1 MKSSI
6 NVFGFLILVALLV
19 CSSCVREIVMDAG
32 EKPMVVVE
40 CVISNTAP
48 QTLHLRYTKGA
59 SKKDYEF
66 VTEADAVLHD
76 LTTGKEAGRFV
87 KAEDGVWTL
96 EYEAEDEHDYR
107 LEVNVPGYET
117 ITAEQ
122 TMPVRPNVCAR
133 RFCHI
138 GGGSLHVKHT
148 HGEGENACYYNVYLN
163 NSTSLWI
170 YAMNYNK
177 ETGRRELA
185 EYICGSGVFLDI
197 TETDRV
203 YSPKVDTIYWTPPD
217 ASHVAPLRCEAG
229 LYLDL
234 RGRKMHRRYLHP
246 LSKNGGTFI
255 ISGTFNGFY
264 PVEFHE
270 EDSVHSYTAEKE
282 RPLNDG
288 VLTDPADD
296 QGYLV
301 FASLSEEYDKYQTEA
316 LRFMELQ
323 ESSQL
328 SDIYLRENVYTN
340 IHNALGIFGA
350 KAETKMVWSDSPTI
364 ESINGVVVE

>member
-1 MKSSI
+1 MRSRI
-6 NVFGFLILVALLV
+6 NIIGFLILVALLV

-96 EYEAEDEHDYR
+96 DYEAEDEHDYR

-122 TMPVRPNVCAR
+122 TMPVRPK
-133 RFCHI
+133 
-138 GGGSLHVKHT
+138 VKALRICLTGPYWLVVHS
-148 HGEGENACYYNVYLN
+148 HGEWEKCCYYNF
-163 NSTSLWI
+163 TSNQNASIWV

-177 ETGRRELA
+177 ETGKRELA
-185 EYICGSGVFLDI
+185 EYICSSRPADDFNLTDI
-197 TETDRV
+197 EYT
-203 YSPKVDTIYWTPPD
+203 PKLDTIQTIEPSPFLAPQPPYNNG
-217 ASHVAPLRCEAG
+217 SLFTCVVG
-229 LYLDL
+229 LYHELS
-234 RGRKMHRRYLHP
+234 GRRMHREYLRYSSSGSL
-246 LSKNGGTFI
+246 I
-255 ISGTFNGFY
+255 VSGTFEGFY
-264 PVEFHE
+264 PVEFVSE
-270 EDSVHSYTAEKE
+270 KSEDV
-282 RPLNDG
+282 LNGG
-288 VLTDPADD
+288 VITDPAED
-296 QGYLV
+296 QAYLV
-301 FASLSEEYDKYQTEA
+301 FASVSDEYDEYYHDARRLQGI
-316 LRFMELQ
+316 Q

-328 SDIYLRENVYTN
+328 SDIYLRDNVFSN
-340 IHNALGIFGA
+340 INGGLGIFGA
-350 KAETKMVWSDSPTI
+350 KAETKMVWSDSPSLGI
-364 ESINGVVVE
+364 LSSIFL

>member
-1 MKSSI
+1 MRLRI
-6 NVFGFLILVALLV
+6 NIIGFLLLVALLV

-32 EKPMVVVE
+32 EKPTVVVE

-96 EYEAEDEHDYR
+96 DYEAEDEHDYR
-107 LEVNVPGYET
+107 LEINVPGYKT

-138 GGGSLHVKHT
+138 GGGSLFVMHT

-185 EYICGSGVFLDI
+185 EYICGSGMFSDI

-217 ASHVAPLRCEAG
+217 APHVAPLRCEAG

-364 ESINGVVVE
+364 ESLNGVVVE

>member
-1 MKSSI
+1 MKVISVSPFA
-6 NVFGFLILVALLV
+6 VFIAYLLL

-76 LTTGKEAGRFV
+76 LTDGTQAGRFV

-96 EYEAEDEHDYR
+96 DYEAVDEHEYR
-107 LEVNVPGYET
+107 LEINVPGYET

-122 TMPVRPNVCAR
+122 KMPVRPNVCAR
-133 RFCHI
+133 RFCHS
-138 GGGSLHVKHT
+138 GGGILHVKHT
-148 HGEGENACYYNVYLN
+148 HGEWEKACFYDVN
-163 NSTSLWI
+163 NNDSTSLWI

-185 EYICGSGVFLDI
+185 EYICGSGVFSDI

-203 YSPKVDTIYWTPPD
+203 YSPKEDTIYMTDPLAPHIPP
-217 ASHVAPLRCEAG
+217 VRCKAG
-229 LYLDL
+229 LYLGL
-234 RGRKMHRRYLHP
+234 TGVKMHKKYLHP
-246 LSKNGGTFI
+246 LSKRHGI
-255 ISGTFNGFY
+255 YVISGTFNGFY

-288 VLTDPADD
+288 VLTNPADD
-296 QGYLV
+296 QSYLV
-301 FASLSEEYDKYQTEA
+301 FASLSDEYDKYQTES

-323 ESSQL
+323 ESSKL
-328 SDIYLRENVYTN
+328 SDIYLRDNVYTN

-364 ESINGVVVE
+364 ESLNGVVVE